1 MPFQTNGDLRYFQFN
16 LFDRALTQAIF
27 TRQGGISPDP
37 WTGLNVGATVGDD
50 PERVRENRQC
60 MLAAL
65 GRDPETVY
73 DVWQVH
79 GIEVAIADAPR
90 PPETPHLHAD
100 AILTDQPSV
109 TLVMRFADC
118 VPVLLHDPIR
128 GVAGIAHAGWMG
140 TVQGTVRVAVETMQ
154 NRFGSRSADI
164 RAGIGPSIGP
174 DHYEVGADVVAQVKS
189 AFGADASRLLE
200 VRDGSTYFDLWSAN
214 RLHLERAGV
223 GQIEEAGLC
232 TACHTEDWFSHRAEK
247 GRTGRF
253 GAVIALAGIIDG

>member
-1 MPFQTNGDLRYFQFN
+1 MPFQTNSGLRYYQFDLFQGN
-16 LFDRALTQAIF
+16 LTHALF
-27 TRQGGISPDP
+27 TRAGGVSPEP

-50 PERVRENRQC
+50 LQRVRENRNR
-60 MLAAL
+60 MITAL

-79 GIEVAIADAPR
+79 GVEVAIAAAPR
-90 PPETPHLHAD
+90 LPETPHLHAD

-118 VPVLLHDPIR
+118 VPVLLHDPVR
-128 GVAGIAHAGWMG
+128 GVVGIAHAGWMG
-140 TVQGTVRVAVETMQ
+140 TVKGTVCAAVDAMQ
-154 NRFGSRSADI
+154 TRFGSRPADI
-164 RAGIGPSIGP
+164 RAGIGPAIGP
-174 DHYEVGADVVAQVKS
+174 DHYEIGADVAAQVRS
-189 AFGADASRLLE
+189 AFGDQAAHLLE
-200 VRDGSTYFDLWSAN
+200 ERNGATFFDLWSAN

-223 GQIEEAGLC
+223 GQIEVAGIC

-253 GAVIALAGIIDG
+253 GAVIALV